1 MRIRLPV
8 DELNRIVVAL
18 EGELVRVR
26 RFWTGKGTE
35 EGGNSMR
42 LRVTGRTVLA
52 PCAVLALSV
61 GVATATARN
70 DSRGNSVNAKLCQ
83 KNGWQNLFRTDGTGF
98 TSQDDCV
105 SYGAQGG
112 TILTSPPA
120 SQSQLDCEANSGHF
134 STTDDPFGGL
144 GMFLWS
150 CSGYNQASAGNTIPQ
165 DCFDDGGI
173 PTSSSTP
180 TEFFAAPPVTSDDA
194 LAHTRSEA
202 SPRPS
207 AARHAAGRG
216 VPVGESM
223 PQTPAAAREKARPV
237 G

>member
-18 EGELVRVR
+18 ESELVRVR
-26 RFWTGKGTE
+26 RFWAGKGTE

-83 KNGWQNLFRTDGTGF
+83 KNGWQNLFRTAARRTVA
-98 TSQDDCV
+98 TSARPTIPSVV
-105 SYGAQGG
+105 SECSCGVAAV
-112 TILTSPPA
+112 TTKPPPA
-120 SQSQLDCEANSGHF
+120 TRFRRIALTTEAF
-134 STTDDPFGGL
+134 PL
-144 GMFLWS
+144 
-150 CSGYNQASAGNTIPQ
+150 P
-165 DCFDDGGI
+165 
-173 PTSSSTP
+173 SSTP